1 MEVNRITIGKIK
13 WFSKQK
19 GFGFIKPERGSE
31 DVFVHQS
38 AIEYDKYYSNI
49 LRKSDIV
56 KFNIIETEKGLEA
69 KNVKKIESSLGK
81 LAMTF

>member
-1 MEVNRITIGKIK
+1 MNKITIGKIK
-13 WFSKQK
+13 WYNEKK

-31 DVFVHQS
+31 DVFVHHT
-38 AIEYDKYYSNI
+38 AIKYDKYYSQI

-56 KFNIIETEKGLEA
+56 KFNIIKTEKGLEA
-69 KNVKKIESSLGK
+69 KDVKKIESSSGK